1 LSLALTVRL
10 CFSFKRLR
18 NGELS
23 VVKKSTVVAA
33 LCLMAASATGSPAVA
48 QQASTEQILAYL
60 DKDGDGKVGLQDY
73 LQEQLPKLAEF
84 DADGDGMLSKKEF
97 TESLQGNAKK
107 NAERSF
113 KGFDTEGARNKL
125 TQREFL
131 GYHAYVFKNFFD
143 KDNDGFVSATE
154 WTNVMRPN

>member
-1 LSLALTVRL
+1 M
-10 CFSFKRLR
+10 
-18 NGELS
+18 
-23 VVKKSTVVAA
+23 KKSTAVAT
-33 LCLMAASATGSPAVA
+33 LCLIVALAAGSPTVA

-73 LQEQLPKLAEF
+73 LREQLPKLARF
-84 DADGDGMLSKKEF
+84 DADGDGMLSMKEF
-97 TESLQGNAKK
+97 TESLQGDAKK

-113 KGFDTEGARNKL
+113 KAFDNEDARNKL

-143 KDNDGFVSATE
+143 KDNDGFVSAIE

>member
-1 LSLALTVRL
+1 M
-10 CFSFKRLR
+10 
-18 NGELS
+18 
-23 VVKKSTVVAA
+23 KKSTVVAA
-33 LCLMAASATGSPAVA
+33 LCLMSASATGSLAVA

-113 KGFDTEGARNKL
+113 KGFDTEGARNRAQALQRACEVAEVIVCEAL
-125 TQREFL
+125 TCRV
-131 GYHAYVFKNFFD
+131 H
-143 KDNDGFVSATE
+143 
-154 WTNVMRPN
+154 MRVGPARCRAFTCRHVCP